1 MNSKFE
7 GQNTDLDS
15 KISSLKESVNKVP
28 TKIEF
33 EKVCICARVLVCGNG
48 LWYQFVVLIVIL
60 IYIHIK
66 RI

>member
-33 EKVCICARVLVCGNG
+33 EKVCICARVLVCGTS
-48 LWYQFVVLIVIL
+48 WWC
-60 IYIHIK
+60 
-66 RI
+66 